1 MRKSCFFVFLAFLF
15 VISCS
20 NGDDPLIPCITVADC
35 PDTSYSCFDGF
46 CVHAGAVVDPTDSDN
61 DSSSGNTV
69 PDDGQNDDENSSDG
83 NNNNNDGDSERPDS
97 VNDNENSEP
106 SSDDK
111 DNEETSDS
119 DGAESG
125 DSSET
130 SDDTE
135 ENDGENNDGNSGEN
149 DADSNNEENDNSSEN
164 NDGDADSDSSDSEN
178 PDVDADSGNGGDT
191 DNDAD
196 ADVDADTDTGTELEL
211 PTEPAA
217 CAAAIAALPHGG
229 KYDWDDATT
238 QGFST
243 NNYWNLVESSVLA
256 ARSGS
261 YSFGKYSANKG
272 YSQNMDYTAALGP
285 ADLSAC
291 KTCMVKATFYAKG
304 KNYFS
309 TCTNSNRTFIH
320 PTCNGEGITTATNAT
335 GVSWSQTPASPW
347 VSTKEDSG
355 VEFLTYATGCR
366 YTSDTIWVDEYH
378 NKPLMWTIP
387 DTCLTD
393 EFVFGLR
400 FRSDGSVEGHG
411 LVVDDLTIYVAT
423 KNEPRGEFESAENG
437 EITGWACDPDA
448 YSEKVPV
455 KVRYY
460 KNKNE
465 SVVAAER
472 SVDAESERTDL
483 TQCNGTYNHG
493 FEIPFDA
500 ELAAVLGIGTHSA
513 AVFAGDLPAECAGT
527 YKLIGKKEFQ
537 ITSLD
542 PKQQ

>member
-164 NDGDADSDSSDSEN
+164 NDGDADSDSNDSEN
-178 PDVDADSGNGGDT
+178 PDVDADSGNSGDT

-196 ADVDADTDTGTELEL
+196 VDNDTDNEVEL

-217 CAAAIAALPHGG
+217 CAAAIAALPNGG
-229 KYDWDDATT
+229 KYNWDDATT

-411 LVVDDLTIYVAT
+411 LVVDDLTIYAAT
-423 KNEPRGEFESAENG
+423 KNEPKGEFESAENG

>member
-164 NDGDADSDSSDSEN
+164 NDGDADSDSNDSEN
-178 PDVDADSGNGGDT
+178 PDVDADSGNSGDT

-217 CAAAIAALPHGG
+217 CAAAIAALPNGG

-256 ARSGS
+256 ARSGN
-261 YSFGKYSANKG
+261 YSFGKYSQYTVNKDQI
-272 YSQNMDYTAALGP
+272 SPLSTAT
-285 ADLSAC
+285 DLSQCAQC
-291 KTCMVKATFYAKG
+291 TVKASFYVKG
-304 KNYFS
+304 KICNGN
-309 TCTNSNRTFIH
+309 CEAQTFLH
-320 PTCNGEGITTATNAT
+320 PTCNGEGNTTVVDKTVT
-335 GVSWSQTPASPW
+335 TWSQWTIPPESPW
-347 VSTKEDSG
+347 VDDDLDFFKAKANNNQYSAVAWKDLE
-355 VEFLTYATGCR
+355 
-366 YTSDTIWVDEYH
+366 
-378 NKPLMWTIP
+378 WTIP
-387 DTCLTD
+387 ETCKTD
-393 EFVFGLR
+393 QFVFALR
-400 FRSDGSVEGHG
+400 FRSSSLVAGPG
-411 LVVDDLTIYVAT
+411 LVVDDLTIYT
-423 KNEPRGEFESAENG
+423 TTQNEPKGEFESAENG

-493 FEIPFDA
+493 FEIPFDD

-513 AVFAGDLPAECAGT
+513 AVFAGDLPAECAGN

-537 ITSLD
+537 ITSLN

>member
-46 CVHAGAVVDPTDSDN
+46 CVHAGAVVDPTGS
-61 DSSSGNTV
+61 DSSGDTL
-69 PDDGQNDDENSSDG
+69 PEGEK
-83 NNNNNDGDSERPDS
+83 NDGDSSSENGKDNNDDDSGLPDP
-97 VNDNENSEP
+97 VKPDDDGNSES
-106 SSDDK
+106 SSDNDTA
-111 DNEETSDS
+111 ETSDS
-119 DGAESG
+119 DTAENNDG
-125 DSSET
+125 SET
-130 SDDTE
+130 SDVDNTE
-135 ENDGENNDGNSGEN
+135 ENDGEATDENGGDGDSESDPSSNDGENSGDE
-149 DADSNNEENDNSSEN
+149 
-164 NDGDADSDSSDSEN
+164 
-178 PDVDADSGNGGDT
+178 DADSGNGSEADNENE
-191 DNDAD
+191 DNDVD
-196 ADVDADTDTGTELEL
+196 ADVDDDTDNELEL

-229 KYDWDDATT
+229 KYDWDDGTT

-243 NNYWNLVESSVLA
+243 NNYWNLVESSVIA

-261 YSFGKYSANKG
+261 YSFGNYSG
-272 YSQNMDYTAALGP
+272 YSQNVDYTSALGP

-304 KNYFS
+304 KNYAYS
-309 TCTNSNRTFIH
+309 CSNSNKSYIH
-320 PTCNGEGITTATNAT
+320 PTCNGEGVTTATNGAA
-335 GVSWSQTPASPW
+335 GSWNNNSTVPALPW
-347 VSTKEDSG
+347 VATKEDSG
-355 VEFLTYATGCR
+355 VEFSTYATGCR
-366 YTSDTIWVDEYH
+366 YSDQGWVDEYH
-378 NKPLMWTIP
+378 HKPLMWTIP

-400 FRSDGSVEGHG
+400 FRSDSSVEGHG
-411 LVVDDLTIYVAT
+411 LVVDDLTIYAT
-423 KNEPRGEFESAENG
+423 TQNEPKGEFESAENG
-437 EITGWACDPDA
+437 KITGWACDPDA

-460 KNKNE
+460 KNKDE
-465 SVVAAER
+465 SVVTAER

-483 TQCNGTYNHG
+483 TQCGGTYNHG

-527 YKLIGKKEFQ
+527 YKLIDKKEFE
-537 ITSLD
+537 ITTLD

>member
-164 NDGDADSDSSDSEN
+164 NDGDADSDSNDSEN
-178 PDVDADSGNGGDT
+178 PDVDADSGNSGDT

-196 ADVDADTDTGTELEL
+196 VDNDTDNEVEL

-217 CAAAIAALPHGG
+217 CAAAIAALPNGG

-309 TCTNSNRTFIH
+309 TYTNSNRTFIH

-400 FRSDGSVEGHG
+400 FRSDTSVEGHG
-411 LVVDDLTIYVAT
+411 LVVDDLTIYATT
-423 KNEPRGEFESAENG
+423 KNEPKGEFESADGG

-493 FEIPFDA
+493 FEIPFDD

-513 AVFAGDLPAECAGT
+513 AVFAGDLPAECAGN

>member
-1 MRKSCFFVFLAFLF
+1 MRRSIFFVFLAFLF
-15 VISCS
+15 VVSCS
-20 NGDDPLIPCITVADC
+20 NGDEPLIPCVTVSDC
-35 PDTSYSCFDGF
+35 PDSSYSCFDGF
-46 CVHAGAVVDPTDSDN
+46 CVHAGAVVDPTGS
-61 DSSSGNTV
+61 DSSGDTL
-69 PDDGQNDDENSSDG
+69 PEGEK
-83 NNNNNDGDSERPDS
+83 NDGDSSSENGKDNNDDDSGLPDP
-97 VNDNENSEP
+97 VKPDDDGNSES
-106 SSDDK
+106 SSDNDTA
-111 DNEETSDS
+111 ETSDS
-119 DGAESG
+119 DTAENNDG
-125 DSSET
+125 SET
-130 SDDTE
+130 SDVDNTE
-135 ENDGENNDGNSGEN
+135 ENDGEATDENGGDGDSESDPSSNDGENSGDE
-149 DADSNNEENDNSSEN
+149 
-164 NDGDADSDSSDSEN
+164 
-178 PDVDADSGNGGDT
+178 DADSGNGGEADNENE
-191 DNDAD
+191 DNDVD
-196 ADVDADTDTGTELEL
+196 ADVDDDTDNELEL

-217 CAAAIAALPHGG
+217 CAVAIAALPHGG
-229 KYDWDDATT
+229 KYDWDDGTT

-243 NNYWNLVESSVLA
+243 NNYWNLVESSVIA

-355 VEFLTYATGCR
+355 VEFSTYATGCR
-366 YTSDTIWVDEYH
+366 YSDQGWVDEYH

-400 FRSDGSVEGHG
+400 FRSDTSVEGHG
-411 LVVDDLTIYVAT
+411 LVVDDLTIYATT
-423 KNEPRGEFESAENG
+423 KNEPKGEFESADGG

-483 TQCNGTYNHG
+483 TQCGGTYNHG

-527 YKLIGKKEFQ
+527 YKLIDKKEFE
-537 ITSLD
+537 ITTLD

>member
-46 CVHAGAVVDPTDSDN
+46 CVHASAVDPADSDSDTSSGDTLPNGGQDDGGDTDTSDTGENNNDSEQHDPVKPDDDGNSESQSDN
-61 DSSSGNTV
+61 DSAES
-69 PDDGQNDDENSSDG
+69 
-83 NNNNNDGDSERPDS
+83 
-97 VNDNENSEP
+97 
-106 SSDDK
+106 
-111 DNEETSDS
+111 SDS
-119 DGAESG
+119 DGNEG
-125 DSSET
+125 D
-130 SDDTE
+130 
-135 ENDGENNDGNSGEN
+135 
-149 DADSNNEENDNSSEN
+149 DS
-164 NDGDADSDSSDSEN
+164 SEN
-178 PDVDADSGNGGDT
+178 PDVDNTEENDGNGSDDDADTDTDDDVDNDSDADSDT

-196 ADVDADTDTGTELEL
+196 ADSDTDNDADHDVEP

-229 KYDWDDATT
+229 KYDWDDGTT

-243 NNYWNLVESSVLA
+243 NTYWNLVESSVLP

-261 YSFGKYSANKG
+261 YSFGKYSQYTVNKDQI
-272 YSQNMDYTAALGP
+272 SPLLTAT
-285 ADLSAC
+285 DLSAC
-291 KTCMVKATFYAKG
+291 KECMVKASFYVKGQICNGNCEAQTFL
-304 KNYFS
+304 
-309 TCTNSNRTFIH
+309 H
-320 PTCNGEGITTATNAT
+320 PTCNGEGNTTVVDKT
-335 GVSWSQTPASPW
+335 VSTWSQWTIPPESPW
-347 VSTKEDSG
+347 VDDDLDFFKAKANSNQYSAVAWKDLE
-355 VEFLTYATGCR
+355 
-366 YTSDTIWVDEYH
+366 
-378 NKPLMWTIP
+378 WTIP
-387 DTCLTD
+387 DTCMTD
-393 EFVFGLR
+393 EFVFALR
-400 FRSDGSVEGHG
+400 FRSSSLVAGPG
-411 LVVDDLTIYVAT
+411 LVVDDLTIYATT
-423 KNEPRGEFESAENG
+423 KNEPKGEFESAENG
-437 EITGWACDPDA
+437 QITGWACDPDA

-472 SVDAESERTDL
+472 SIDAEIERTSL
-483 TQCNGTYNHG
+483 TQCGGTYNHG

-500 ELAAVLGIGTHSA
+500 ELAGILGVGTHSA

>member
-69 PDDGQNDDENSSDG
+69 PDDGQSDDENSSDG

-135 ENDGENNDGNSGEN
+135 ENDGENNDGNSGDD
-149 DADSNNEENDNSSEN
+149 DADSENGESDPSLNDEENSGDEDADSEN
-164 NDGDADSDSSDSEN
+164 NDNDN
-178 PDVDADSGNGGDT
+178 DT

-196 ADVDADTDTGTELEL
+196 VDNDTDTEAEF
-211 PTEPAA
+211 PAEPAA

-229 KYDWDDATT
+229 KYDWDDGTT

-243 NNYWNLVESSVLA
+243 NTYWNLVESSVIA

-272 YSQNMDYTAALGP
+272 YSQNMDYTSALGP

-309 TCTNSNRTFIH
+309 SCTNSNRTFIH

-411 LVVDDLTIYVAT
+411 LVVDDLTIYAAT
-423 KNEPRGEFESAENG
+423 KNEPKGEFESADGG

-465 SVVAAER
+465 SFVAAER

-493 FEIPFDA
+493 FEIPFDD

>member
-1 MRKSCFFVFLAFLF
+1 
-15 VISCS
+15 
-20 NGDDPLIPCITVADC
+20 
-35 PDTSYSCFDGF
+35 
-46 CVHAGAVVDPTDSDN
+46 
-61 DSSSGNTV
+61 
-69 PDDGQNDDENSSDG
+69 
-83 NNNNNDGDSERPDS
+83 
-97 VNDNENSEP
+97 
-106 SSDDK
+106 
-111 DNEETSDS
+111 
-119 DGAESG
+119 
-125 DSSET
+125 
-130 SDDTE
+130 
-135 ENDGENNDGNSGEN
+135 
-149 DADSNNEENDNSSEN
+149 
-164 NDGDADSDSSDSEN
+164 
-178 PDVDADSGNGGDT
+178 
-191 DNDAD
+191 
-196 ADVDADTDTGTELEL
+196 
-211 PTEPAA
+211 
-217 CAAAIAALPHGG
+217 
-229 KYDWDDATT
+229 
-238 QGFST
+238 
-243 NNYWNLVESSVLA
+243 
-256 ARSGS
+256 
-261 YSFGKYSANKG
+261 
-272 YSQNMDYTAALGP
+272 MDYTAALGP

-411 LVVDDLTIYVAT
+411 LVVDDLTIYAAT
-423 KNEPRGEFESAENG
+423 KNEPKGEFESADGG

-493 FEIPFDA
+493 FEIPFDD